1 MRALGFLVA
10 FGVGIVSI
18 AGMARADSGPYT
30 DAQAEDGHVKFNN
43 NCAQCHGPKLDG
55 ALGPNLHDAKF
66 QEIFAGKKVKDL
78 RDFVYEN
85 MPQNAPKSLNDGELY
100 PNPGLD
106 HEEEQ
111 RAGWHTAADEGERR
125 DGRVPE
131 DDQVAS
137 REPPDPVAG
146 IDRWLG
152 SIAVLFEPFAVE
164 LTQKNGR
171 SPSVSCLTGLERRR
185 SCHLV
190 FQ

>member
-66 QEIFAGKKVKDL
+66 QEIFAGKPVSDL

-85 MPQNAPKSLNDGELY
+85 MPQNAPKSLKDEELY
-100 PNPGLD
+100 PILAWIMKKNNVP
-106 HEEEQ
+106 
-111 RAGWHTAADEGERR
+111 AGDK
-125 DGRVPE
+125 P
-131 DDQVAS
+131 
-137 REPPDPVAG
+137 
-146 IDRWLG
+146 
-152 SIAVLFEPFAVE
+152 
-164 LTQKNGR
+164 LTKDSFTSAQFPK
-171 SPSVSCLTGLERRR
+171 TIK
-185 SCHLV
+185 
-190 FQ
+190 